1 MNIESWFPTI
11 ISYTDGNLVEE
22 LPQYE
27 KYCDEITKNIPQGR
41 PFIGSQLVST
51 FNQAMP
57 QFNYD
62 ISNDPRF
69 SKLMELAVEQ
79 GEKFAEF
86 LGFKY
91 KLKVSHSWINRI
103 GPHDYHEFHSHIS
116 SGDTLIVGCFYVTAP
131 RGAKIKFKSPY
142 ADMYTPIGPTADTPF
157 NSKIVSYDCV
167 PGRIVMFKS
176 NILHGYDS
184 HNVSGATKF
193 SIPFNL
199 SVVR

>member
-11 ISYTDGNLVEE
+11 ISYTDGNLLEE
-22 LPQYE
+22 LPKYAS
-27 KYCDEITKNIPQGR
+27 YCDEITSQIPLGR

-57 QFNYD
+57 QYNYD
-62 ISNDPRF
+62 ISTDPRF
-69 SKLMELAVEQ
+69 SKLMELAVGQ

-86 LGFKY
+86 LGFRY

-116 SGDTLIVGCFYVTAP
+116 SGDTLIVGCFYVAAP
-131 RGAKIKFKSPY
+131 QGSKIKFKSPT
-142 ADMYTPIGPTADTPF
+142 ANDYTPIGPTADTPY

-167 PGRIVMFKS
+167 PGRIILFKS
-176 NILHGYDS
+176 NTLHGYDS
-184 HNVSGATKF
+184 HNVNGELKF

-199 SVVR
+199 SVVK